1 MARAIDSEAAYQ
13 FLTDQL
19 VKETGAFSRG
29 VNKGLNIARSAMRNP
44 DAMPTL
50 TPPNE
55 PLTQDDV
62 NEMHFDRVWIDYGT
76 DEHGKRDGEEG
87 IVLYGKLYSIDTLDG
102 AGLEDM
108 ILDAT
113 GHGGDTLDNPSGN
126 YTVYRRPPEGEV

>member
-19 VKETGAFSRG
+19 LKETGAFSRG

-55 PLTQDDV
+55 PMTLEQLR
-62 NEMHFDRVWIDYGT
+62 EM
-76 DEHGKRDGEEG
+76 DGEPVWFDTIKRWG
-87 IVLYGKLYSIDTLDG
+87 IVKVCQDG
-102 AGLEDM
+102 TF
-108 ILDAT
+108 ILT
-113 GHGGDTLDNPSGN
+113 KSGEFEVG
-126 YTVYRRPPEGEV
+126 YITRRKYYRRPPEGEA